1 MEKPQS
7 KIGLNDQKPYLK
19 SKSLQLY
26 MKMYIK
32 TVFEDV
38 VFIEQLRYT
47 HQIKALEIIYNLYGK
62 TPI

>member
-1 MEKPQS
+1 
-7 KIGLNDQKPYLK
+7 
-19 SKSLQLY
+19 

-38 VFIEQLRYT
+38 VFIEQLRHT

-62 TPI
+62 TLN